1 MVFLMLEKNERRE
14 NMTKKTIWASFR
26 ILFVGVL
33 VLFLGCLGLAQEEA
47 KALVLQEMSWTDVAE
62 YLKTNDMV
70 IIPLGSTEQHG
81 PHLPLGT
88 DFYEAMGMSKK
99 ISAKTGVVV
108 APVLLSGY
116 SIYHSGFAGSLSLK
130 PETMEEVLFETAE
143 MLMKYGFRR
152 FMFFNYH
159 GGNRIVES
167 KVIHRINHTTEAYAV
182 AIGAGASFQTYSDD
196 IKGVYDTHA
205 GIYETSIMLYLKPEL
220 VRMDKAE
227 KPMFKPSPKIEEI
240 IELGRKNP
248 ELYTLLSSIQGVP
261 EETKKGGA
269 SHELSNNGIWSTA
282 DPKRATK
289 KRGEKTVNAMVEGA
303 AKFIEAWKKTE
314 K

>member
-1 MVFLMLEKNERRE
+1 VEENKERRE
-14 NMTKKTIWASFR
+14 NMIKRTEWASCR
-26 ILFVGVL
+26 ILCVGAL
-33 VLFLGCLGLAQEEA
+33 ILFLGCLGLAQEEA
-47 KALVLQEMSWTDVAE
+47 KALVLQEMSWTEVAE
-62 YLKTNDMV
+62 YLKTSDMV

-81 PHLPLGT
+81 PHMPLGT
-88 DFYEAMGMSKK
+88 DFYEAVGMSKK
-99 ISAKTGVVV
+99 ISAKTGVLV

-116 SIYHSGFAGSLSLK
+116 SVYHSGFAGSLSLK

-159 GGNRIVES
+159 GGNHIAES
-167 KVIHRINHTTEAYAV
+167 KVIHRINHTTEAFAV

-220 VRMDKAE
+220 VRMERAE
-227 KPMFKPSPKIEEI
+227 KPKFKPSPKIEEI
-240 IELGRKNP
+240 IEMGRENP
-248 ELYTLLSSIQGVP
+248 ELYVLLSSIQGVP

-269 SHELSNNGIWSTA
+269 SHELSSNGIWSTG

-289 KRGEKTVNAMVEGA
+289 ERGEKTVNAMVNSA
-303 AKFIEAWKKTE
+303 VKFIEAWKKT
-314 K
+314 KK